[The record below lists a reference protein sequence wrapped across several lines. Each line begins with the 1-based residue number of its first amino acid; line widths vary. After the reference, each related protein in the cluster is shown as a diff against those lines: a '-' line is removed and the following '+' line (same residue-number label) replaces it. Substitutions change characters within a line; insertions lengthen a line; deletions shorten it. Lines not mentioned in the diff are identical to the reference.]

1 MLFQVMKNDH
11 VAIAHTVVWDLSD
24 IRLNL
29 YFVLNFFFF
38 IFCVDLY
45 NSGQN
50 CNFSVLVLCVL

>member
-29 YFVLNFFFF
+29 YFVLNFFFLF
-38 IFCVDLY
+38 F
-45 NSGQN
+45 
-50 CNFSVLVLCVL
+50 VLTCITQGKTATLVY